1 VNKLRWYDQALI
13 VIVASLVI
21 LFAIGFW
28 GLSV

>member
-1 VNKLRWYDQALI
+1 MNKLRWYDQALI